1 MWYRQVIRMATVSP
15 VQVRV
20 ALQVLALVAVVVVA
34 VDLRVVRHQVEVRL
48 ATFLVEVMVDTDQVL
63 ALVVEE
69 DLAVVLL
76 DMVQVAAKVV
86 MVMKD
91 GHMAVQ
97 TLMVMG
103 FLVAAEPA
111 VVMVVV
117 VIMVVVSPK
126 R

>member
-69 DLAVVLL
+69 DLAVVPL

-91 GHMAVQ
+91 GHMAAQ

-103 FLVAAEPA
+103 FLVAAEAA